1 MAARVIVLAAV
12 LMPNVLMAVHLAA
25 LVLAALVLAAM
36 LTTLL
41 AAALVASLLTTLLTT
56 LLAPLLAP
64 LALLSGRLI
73 HQIQDAEIMLGV
85 LEIAFRHDP
94 VAAAGRVA
102 AKLQIFLKQLLRGA
116 TDTQIGSIAVED
128 MVTVERNAASRMEA
142 NRSAAPA
149 TTPAA
154 PAA

>member
-25 LVLAALVLAAM
+25 LVLAAM

-41 AAALVASLLTTLLTT
+41 AAALVASLLTTLL
-56 LLAPLLAP
+56 AP
-64 LALLSGRLI
+64 LALLSDRLI
-73 HQIQDAEIMLGV
+73 HQIQDAEIMLGM

-149 TTPAA
+149 TPPAA